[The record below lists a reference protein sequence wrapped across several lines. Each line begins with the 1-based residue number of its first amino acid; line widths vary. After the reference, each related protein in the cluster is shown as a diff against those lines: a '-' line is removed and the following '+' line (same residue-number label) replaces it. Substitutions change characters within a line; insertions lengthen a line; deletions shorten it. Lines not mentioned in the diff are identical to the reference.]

1 MEEIRERLEDAV
13 REVFGVEVLKQ
24 IEVEVMEAPEGTGA
38 DYASNVAMRL
48 AGVLKIAPRE
58 IAERIREK
66 YGEGAG
72 DDAAREDVKIEI
84 AGAGFLNFTLRDE
97 YFLRKIQE
105 MQGEFEKNISCDEY
119 LGEKVICE
127 FSDPNP
133 FKVLHVGH
141 LFTTV
146 IGEAIAK
153 LYEFA
158 GAKVARVN
166 FGGDVGMHVA
176 KTMYAL
182 LGHEVDTRMSATET
196 VELIAKCYVEGARA
210 YEDDS
215 EAKKEIV
222 KINKEIYRIA
232 EEEILRTGD
241 SSESDVF
248 GADSG
253 GGLGEAL
260 DSENGSGEVSEWTRA
275 IAERY
280 WWGREASYK
289 YFDEF
294 YEKVGVKFDRYYPES
309 TVAGR
314 GIEEVEKGLAKG
326 VFEKSDGATVFK
338 GEKYGLHTRVF
349 INREGLPTYEA
360 KDLGLGFTKWDDY
373 RFNRNVI
380 ITGNDIIDYMKVVL
394 KAAEM
399 IEEEP
404 ARRTRHITHGN
415 LRLEGGVKM
424 SSRKGNFLKA
434 QEVIE
439 EVLRVLKEEN
449 GSEDMRVALGAIK
462 YAFLKGKIQGN
473 TNFSIRESVKMAGNS
488 GPYLQYATVRAKRI
502 LGAVASGGSGGS
514 AAFEASGI
522 SGGAA
527 DFGDYEMNEFEKK
540 LVKKLCSYRGV
551 LGEAALEL
559 APHKIATYLYELAQ
573 EFSRFYENCKVVGA
587 KEEAVRIVAVA
598 VYAKVMEHGLGM
610 LGIEVPEEM

>member
-1 MEEIRERLEDAV
+1 MEEIREGLERAV
-13 REVFGVEVLKQ
+13 REVFGVEVFEQ
-24 IEVEVMEAPEGTGA
+24 VEVEATEAPEGVEA
-38 DYASNVAMRL
+38 DFASNVAMKL
-48 AGVLKIAPRE
+48 AEIVKENPRSVAEKICGWASGVSD
-58 IAERIREK
+58 AEDEAF
-66 YGEGAG
+66 GGA
-72 DDAAREDVKIEI
+72 RVEI
-84 AGAGFLNFTLRDE
+84 AGAGFLNFRLGDE
-97 YFLRKIQE
+97 YFLGKIQE
-105 MQGEFEKNISCDEY
+105 MRGEFEKNISCGEY

-153 LYEFA
+153 LYEYG

-182 LGHEVDTRMSATET
+182 LDYEVDPQKSATET
-196 VELIAKCYVEGARA
+196 VELIAKCYVEGTRA
-210 YEDDS
+210 YEDDA

-222 KINKEIYRIA
+222 RINKEVYRIA
-232 EEEILRTGD
+232 GEGILREASEG
-241 SSESDVF
+241 SESFEKV
-248 GADSG
+248 
-253 GGLGEAL
+253 GEI
-260 DSENGSGEVSEWTRA
+260 SEWTRA
-275 IAERY
+275 VAERY

-294 YEKVGVKFDRYYPES
+294 YEEIGVRFDRYYPES

-314 GIEEVEKGLAKG
+314 GMEEVEKGLAKG

-349 INREGLPTYEA
+349 VNREGLPTYEA

-373 RFNRNVI
+373 RFSKNVI

-415 LRLEGGVKM
+415 LKLEGGVKM

-439 EVLRVLKEEN
+439 EVLRVLREEN
-449 GSEDMRVALGAIK
+449 GSEDIRVSERGGASRDFERGSEDLRVALGAIK

-473 TNFSIRESVKMAGNS
+473 TNFSIAESVKMAGNS

-502 LGAVASGGSGGS
+502 VVSVSDFDGGS
-514 AAFEASGI
+514 FN
-522 SGGAA
+522 
-527 DFGDYEMNEFEKK
+527 DYEMNEFEKK
-540 LVKKLCSYRGV
+540 LVKKLCVYRGV
-551 LGEAALEL
+551 LCEATREL

-587 KEEAVRIVAVA
+587 EEEAVRGAMVE
-598 VYAKVMEHGLGM
+598 VYAKVMEHGLGL